1 MYTLS
6 VSLAEL
12 HLALLADGPCH
23 GYEVKRAY
31 DSWFPDAKPLPYGQ
45 VYATL
50 ARLERDGLAEVVE
63 TRTEG
68 GPERT
73 VYAMTP
79 AGRDL
84 LDAWLAEPAPP
95 AASGSEEVVR
105 KAVAALH
112 VSDAGGSGAVLSR
125 QRAAHLRRMGEL
137 LEDAALSSDPAI
149 RLARRYAVL
158 HLDADLRWLDEAVQA
173 LTPTDSQSSA
183 TTKGHR

>member
-1 MYTLS
+1 M
-6 VSLAEL
+6 SLAEL
-12 HLALLADGPCH
+12 HLALLAGGPCH
-23 GYEVKRAY
+23 GYDVKRAY

-50 ARLERDGLAEVVE
+50 SRLERDGLVEVVE
-63 TRTEG
+63 TRTQG

-84 LDAWLAEPAPP
+84 LDAWLDEPAPP
-95 AASGSEEVVR
+95 AANGSEEVVR

-112 VSDAGGSGAVLSR
+112 VSDARGSGVVLSR

-137 LEDAALSSDPAI
+137 QDDAALSSDPAV

-173 LTPTDSQSSA
+173 LSPTHSERLP